1 MEWFDNMATGD
12 PYPPIGPTFTPT
24 PKVEYV
30 FDSIVVRDEFY
41 HRTRFED
48 IVLSLIHG
56 MALLPREGTKNAIA
70 TAIKL
75 ARLVEQELD
84 SAQG

>member
-1 MEWFDNMATGD
+1 MALPKEYD
-12 PYPPIGPTFTPT
+12 VT

-56 MALLPREGTKNAIA
+56 IALLPKERRKNTISVAVE
-70 TAIKL
+70 L
-75 ARLVEQELD
+75 AQLVEQELD
-84 SAQG
+84 SAQD